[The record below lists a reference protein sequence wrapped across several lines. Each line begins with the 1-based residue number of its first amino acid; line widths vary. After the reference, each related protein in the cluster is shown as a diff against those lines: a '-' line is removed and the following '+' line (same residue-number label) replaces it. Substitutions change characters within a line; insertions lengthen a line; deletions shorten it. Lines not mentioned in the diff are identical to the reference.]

1 MADLEA
7 RIAALEAEL
16 AAQKREMQDLVFTVS
31 HDLRAP
37 LRHIVSYAQL
47 LRDEAGTA
55 LDAEAL
61 GFLDTVTGSAR
72 QLGTMLDGL
81 LELSR
86 IGSATLNVDAVDLNA
101 LVAEVVRDQQALE
114 NGRSIV
120 WQVQADLPSV
130 RADAVLMR
138 LALQQALANA
148 VKFTRHVAQAR
159 IAVQA
164 EAKASAEVVLCISD
178 NGAGF
183 NATMAGKLFQ
193 PFQRLHSAK
202 QFEGL
207 GIGLAKVRKSLLR
220 MDATA
225 RLESLPEG
233 GASITITLQK
243 A

>member
-7 RIAALEAEL
+7 RIAALEAAL
-16 AAQKREMQDLVFTVS
+16 AASQREMQDLVSTVS

-47 LRDEAGTA
+47 VRDEAGAA

-61 GFLDTVTGSAR
+61 GFLDTVTGSAK

-86 IGSATLNVDAVDLNA
+86 IGTATLHVDAVDLNP
-101 LVAEVVRDQQALE
+101 LVAEVVRDQQALAL
-114 NGRSIV
+114 GRDIV
-120 WQVQADLPSV
+120 WDVQPGLPVVKADG
-130 RADAVLMR
+130 VLLR

-148 VKFTRHVAQAR
+148 VKFTRHAAQAH
-159 IAVQA
+159 IAVRA
-164 EAKASAEVVLCISD
+164 ESTDTAEVALSIRD

-183 NATMAGKLFQ
+183 NAAMATKLFQ
-193 PFQRLHSAK
+193 PFQRLHSTK

-207 GIGLAKVRKSLLR
+207 GMGLAKVRKALAR
-220 MDATA
+220 MGATVQ
-225 RLESLPEG
+225 LEALPAG
-233 GASITITLQK
+233 GASLTILLQK
-243 A
+243 T

>member
-7 RIAALEAEL
+7 RVAVLEAAL
-16 AAQKREMQDLVFTVS
+16 AASQREMQDLVFTVS

-47 LRDEAGTA
+47 VRDEAGAA

-61 GFLDTVTGSAR
+61 GFLDTVTGSAK

-86 IGSATLNVDAVDLNA
+86 IGTATLHVDAVDLNP
-101 LVAEVVRDQQALE
+101 LVAEVVRDQQALAL
-114 NGRSIV
+114 GHAID
-120 WQVQADLPSV
+120 WQVQPGLPAV
-130 RADAVLMR
+130 KADAVLLR

-148 VKFTRHVAQAR
+148 VKFTRHTGQAQ
-159 IAVQA
+159 IAVEA
-164 EAKASAEVVLCISD
+164 EFTAYGEVALSVRD

-183 NATMAGKLFQ
+183 NPALASKLFQ
-193 PFQRLHSAK
+193 PFQRMHSAK
-202 QFEGL
+202 QFEGQ
-207 GIGLAKVRKSLLR
+207 GMGLAKVRKALAR
-220 MDATA
+220 MDATVQ
-225 RLESLPEG
+225 LESLPAG
-233 GASITITLQK
+233 GASLIMVLQK